1 MRTIT
6 EQLQTPIKKSYDV
19 IVVGGG
25 PAGIGAAITAGR
37 KGLKTLIIERYGF
50 FGGTWTASLVNPFF
64 DTHNKEGLVK
74 EICDEMKSKG
84 KFGAFWNITYDFE
97 TMKCLLDEKIKMA
110 GVDILFHTTFC
121 DVVMEG
127 NRVVGVVVQNKGGR
141 MAFEAKYVIDASGDG
156 DVAVAA
162 GAEYIYGNE
171 TDGSA
176 QAMTTMFLL
185 SGVKMRQDKP
195 TELYEKMKKACD
207 EHDTGYHID
216 FDKPYAIWLPME
228 DFAVV
233 QLVHIR
239 NKNGID
245 PFSLSEA
252 ELEGRSRA
260 YETFEFF
267 KKYIPEF
274 KDAQLVMTAPQ
285 IGIRETRHII
295 GDYYLTVDDIT
306 SGAEFEDNLG
316 FYVTFNVDIH
326 DKFAQDCK
334 KVQPYQIPLRAL
346 LPKGIDGLLT
356 AGRCISGDFYAH
368 ASYRVTG
375 NCVAMGEGAA
385 NAVAKAI
392 FEQKDIRNLNS
403 NYSFRK

>member
-1 MRTIT
+1 MKTIT
-6 EQLQTPIKKSYDV
+6 ENLKTTVKGSYDI

-50 FGGTWTASLVNPFF
+50 FGGTWTAALVNPFF
-64 DTHNKEGLVK
+64 DTHNKNGLVK
-74 EICDEMKSKG
+74 ELCDDMSAEN
-84 KFGAFWNITYDFE
+84 KFGAFWKITYDFE
-97 TMKCLLDEKIKMA
+97 TMKRLLDEKIKAA
-110 GVDILFHTTFC
+110 GVDVLFHTTFC
-121 DVVMEG
+121 DVVMDN
-127 NRVVGVVVQNKGGR
+127 NRVKGVIVQNKGGR
-141 MAFEAKYVIDASGDG
+141 MAFEAKYVIDATGDG

-185 SGVKMRQDKP
+185 SGVKLRQEKS
-195 TELYEKMKKACD
+195 TELYELMKKAC
-207 EHDTGYHID
+207 EENDTGYNID
-216 FDKPYAIWLPME
+216 FDKPYAIWLPLE

-233 QLVHIR
+233 QLVHVR
-239 NKNGID
+239 DKNGVD

-252 ELEGRSRA
+252 ELEGRARA

-285 IGIRETRHII
+285 IGVRETRHII

-306 SGAEFEDNLG
+306 EGADFEDNLG
-316 FYVTFNVDIH
+316 FRVTFNVDIH

-334 KVQPYQIPLRAL
+334 KVKPYQIPLRAL
-346 LPKGIDGLLT
+346 LPKGIGGLLT

-368 ASYRVTG
+368 ASFRVTG
-375 NCVAMGEGAA
+375 DCVAMGEGAA
-385 NAVAKAI
+385 TAVAKAI
-392 FEQKDIRNLNS
+392 SEQKDIRDIKQI
-403 NYSFRK
+403 Y